1 MTKKFCDRC
10 GAEIAP
16 DYPWQQTIF
25 PSYVIQKMDT
35 NIHNGLIPV
44 DLCPNC
50 KREFTNW
57 LENKPEDKE

>member
-16 DYPWQQTIF
+16 NYPWQQAIF

-35 NIHNGLIPV
+35 DIHNGLIPI
-44 DLCPNC
+44 DLCPKC
-50 KREFTNW
+50 KKEFTNW
-57 LENKPEDKE
+57 LENKSEDKE